1 MFDFFGFGQQGHQP
15 LHGPNFQA
23 NNEVMPEVQVEQAA
37 GWGLWP
43 EEPQQQPQ
51 ELDFDLNLPAEPAE
65 DDPGLVKNLEGLANH
80 QGFFPQ
86 DVQMEEDIIVPS
98 SDSEGSAEEQHEVA
112 LVDEINQDVNV
123 FIPMEDG
130 IPLQLI
136 ADEIHVHELVDQMAE
151 DELPEQPIFPVVN
164 QLGFVEL
171 FEPAADPVFVKRMQ
185 QQSGGALTQNPAAI
199 RLWANYLAPGPGTNP
214 VLVPKPWADFFT
226 FMLDSPTSF
235 AWAKNLLSSQAWSYF
250 LQPGVA
256 DSIPFSLPATYP
268 DAAGHLFALV

>member
-171 FEPAADPVFVKRMQ
+171 FEPAADPVFVKRM
-185 QQSGGALTQNPAAI
+185 
-199 RLWANYLAPGPGTNP
+199 
-214 VLVPKPWADFFT
+214 
-226 FMLDSPTSF
+226 
-235 AWAKNLLSSQAWSYF
+235 
-250 LQPGVA
+250 
-256 DSIPFSLPATYP
+256 
-268 DAAGHLFALV
+268 